1 MGPVAQA
8 IIDTVVG
15 AVCTQRLVPGAKIG
29 EARVAQLFSTSRTVV
44 RQALQ
49 HLAFLG
55 LVRLEANRGAFV
67 ATATVKEADDL
78 YSARRLI
85 EAETVATLAR
95 DCTANDMRLLRAHID
110 REREAV
116 RDGNRWRLIRLR
128 SEFHLTIASLAGN
141 AVLHD
146 LLGQIIPRTAM
157 IAAFYRSGCADC
169 SPTDEHL
176 RLVESSAKGDAQA
189 CARLMCDHLKLDESR
204 LASPHLQHPGRW
216 ICQRRCSG
224 AQRKREA
231 GPSESS
237 GPRASL
243 ARPNKPESRQGR
255 ASRCRPTFTSTMP
268 RS

>member
-1 MGPVAQA
+1 M
-8 IIDTVVG
+8 
-15 AVCTQRLVPGAKIG
+15 
-29 EARVAQLFSTSRTVV
+29 

-67 ATATVKEADDL
+67 ATATVKEANDL

-85 EAETVATLAR
+85 EAETAATLAR

-146 LLGQIIPRTAM
+146 LLAQIIPRTAM
-157 IAAFYRSGCADC
+157 IAAFYRSGGADC

-176 RLVESSAKGDAQA
+176 RLVESLAKGDAEA

-204 LASPHLQHPGRW
+204 LCFPSSPAPRQMDLSEALLGRTAKE
-216 ICQRRCSG
+216 RGG
-224 AQRKREA
+224 AIQ
-231 GPSESS
+231 SS

-243 ARPNKPESRQGR
+243 ARPNKPDSRQGR
-255 ASRCRPTFTSTMP
+255 ASR
-268 RS
+268 